1 MKLLKYM
8 KKILRITTEVN
19 RSSIGRTTE
28 QLGKLVIQEGWHSY
42 IAYGRRDGISESAK
56 IKIGSRLSVYFHV
69 FLTRLFD
76 MHGYGSYFATRQLI
90 RKIEGISPD
99 IIHLHDIHGY
109 YINIKVL
116 FKYLKRSKIPIVW
129 THHDCW
135 AFTGH
140 CGFYS
145 EYGCNKWKTHCCKCP
160 SFKHYPGSIFFDGSL
175 RNYDYK
181 KKYFTSLDNIY
192 NVGVSQWICDEFKQ
206 SFLKNYP
213 IICIYNGIDT
223 SIFKPSAQYDQEIR
237 EKYNLGNG
245 ILLTAVAT
253 AWSERKGL
261 SDYLALRKILDE
273 KYTLVFVGVP
283 KALINSL
290 PGGIIG
296 IPRTDSLQEL
306 VRLYSASS
314 IVMNLAGAESFGK
327 TTPEGLACGVP
338 SIVYNCTASPEL
350 VDNKT
355 GIIIDKGDIVGVKN
369 AIEEIMSWDKN
380 STIQN
385 CRNRA
390 CELFNIE
397 KNWFQY
403 IDLYKHILNNRK

>member
-1 MKLLKYM
+1 M
-8 KKILRITTEVN
+8 
-19 RSSIGRTTE
+19 
-28 QLGKLVIQEGWHSY
+28 
-42 IAYGRRDGISESAK
+42 
-56 IKIGSRLSVYFHV
+56 
-69 FLTRLFD
+69 
-76 MHGYGSYFATRQLI
+76 
-90 RKIEGISPD
+90 
-99 IIHLHDIHGY
+99 
-109 YINIKVL
+109 
-116 FKYLKRSKIPIVW
+116 
-129 THHDCW
+129 
-135 AFTGH
+135 
-140 CGFYS
+140 
-145 EYGCNKWKTHCCKCP
+145 
-160 SFKHYPGSIFFDGSL
+160 
-175 RNYDYK
+175 
-181 KKYFTSLDNIY
+181 
-192 NVGVSQWICDEFKQ
+192 
-206 SFLKNYP
+206 
-213 IICIYNGIDT
+213 
-223 SIFKPSAQYDQEIR
+223 
-237 EKYNLGNG
+237 
-245 ILLTAVAT
+245 
-253 AWSERKGL
+253 
-261 SDYLALRKILDE
+261 
-273 KYTLVFVGVP
+273 GVP